1 MDIQTIKKILWRMY
15 NLKLL
20 KWMKSVQY
28 RMRLPKILNEIYKK
42 DRLRIIFFLPNL
54 GMWKYETLFSLL
66 LADDYFEPYLVP
78 FPHPWH
84 SKDEQMMFF
93 EDIWCY
99 CQSKG
104 FPVINGYDIQS
115 GTYMSSKELN
125 PDIVVYTQPYNTG
138 YDFWKIEKF
147 WNKAIF
153 IYTPYSVPIE
163 DDTIFHFNLLQNISW
178 KLFYPSPMLK
188 PLFRTNLITWG
199 GNNLEFVG
207 NPLYDQFI
215 QTTALGREWKIKDQS
230 MKRIIWAPHHSIL
243 PDDYLH
249 NSNFIEMADAMLAL
263 AIEYSDRVQFA
274 FKPHPYLL
282 EKLHKIWGTT
292 RADAYYNKWRD
303 LPNTALVVG
312 DYVDL
317 FLSSDGMIHDCASF
331 MCDYLYVNKPVMFLC
346 KDDTGENLNSYGAKC
361 LSMHYKG
368 NNIQD
373 VRYFIEEVILN
384 EADTMKKEREK
395 KYKEYLLPP
404 NGKSVGKNMYDILKS
419 LQHGS

>member
-1 MDIQTIKKILWRMY
+1 MDILAIKKILWRIY
-15 NLKLL
+15 NLKFL
-20 KWMKSVQY
+20 KWMKSIQY
-28 RMRLPKILNEIYKK
+28 RMRMSKILNGIYKK
-42 DRLRIIFFLPNL
+42 DKLRIIFFLPNL

-84 SKDEQMMFF
+84 SKDGQMSFF
-93 EDIWCY
+93 EDIWRY
-99 CQSKG
+99 SQSKG
-104 FPVINGYDIQS
+104 FPMINGYDIQS
-115 GTYMSSKELN
+115 GVYISSGELN

-138 YDFWKIEKF
+138 YHFWKIEKF

-153 IYTPYSVPIE
+153 FYAPYSVPIE
-163 DDTIFHFNLLQNISW
+163 DDTVFHFNLLQNISW

-188 PLFRTNLITWG
+188 SLFRTNMLTR

-215 QTTALGREWKIKDQS
+215 QTPALGKEWKIKDQAI
-230 MKRIIWAPHHSIL
+230 KRIIWAPHHSIL
-243 PDDYLH
+243 LDDYLH
-249 NSNFIEMADAMLAL
+249 NSNFLEMADGMLAL
-263 AIEYSDRVQFA
+263 ATEYSDKVQFA

-282 EKLHKIWGTT
+282 EKLHKIWGSE
-292 RADAYYNKWRD
+292 RANAYYSKWRD

-312 DYVDL
+312 DYIDL
-317 FLSSDGMIHDCASF
+317 FLSSDGMVHDCASF

-346 KDDTGENLNSYGAKC
+346 KDDTGNNLNPYGAGC

-368 NNIQD
+368 KSIQD

-384 EADTMKKEREK
+384 EVDTMKEERNFF
-395 KYKEYLLPP
+395 YKEYLLPP

-419 LQHGS
+419 LRQRS